1 MQAVHIGIV
10 GAGSIGC
17 FMAAV
22 LAQQANIKVT
32 LVARSHQ
39 LGSLQTSG
47 ISARWPQ
54 GTTQQHHVEVTDSA
68 VSLTDCDL
76 IVIAVKATALEPTLR
91 ELKDLIPSRP
101 PLLLVQNGVGIRELA
116 ATVVNNSLYRAVV
129 PYNVVQV
136 QPGVFEQT
144 SAGILCLEQS
154 SLPVIK
160 QLADAFEQGPG
171 VQQFPDI
178 HTVEYGKLLLNL
190 NNALNAL
197 SDIPLKDQLE
207 TYEWRRILAAAMR
220 EWLLICKR
228 SHIKPFKMTNVS
240 PRLIPWLLDLPDWIF
255 LRIAAAMLQV
265 DPKARLSMW
274 YDFVADKPTE
284 IDFLNGA
291 VVRLGQQHQVPT
303 PVNQWIYDQ
312 ITKRRYDPQQVLD
325 PRVCCRLLGL

>member
-22 LAQQANIKVT
+22 LVQRANI
-32 LVARSHQ
+32 Q
-39 LGSLQTSG
+39 LTMLCRRAQLAVLQTSG
-47 ISARWPQ
+47 ITARWPA
-54 GTTQQHHVEVTDSA
+54 GATQQQHVN
-68 VSLTDCDL
+68 LTDVAADLASCDL
-76 IVIAVKATALEPTLR
+76 IVIAVKATALEQTLR
-91 ELKDLIPSRP
+91 ELKDAMASKP

-116 ATVVNNSLYRAVV
+116 ASLVHNSLYRAVV

-136 QPGVFEQT
+136 QPGIFEQT

-154 SLPVIK
+154 SLPVFKIF
-160 QLADAFEQGPG
+160 ADAFAQGPG
-171 VQQFPDI
+171 LQQFPDI

-240 PRLIPWLLDLPDWIF
+240 PALIPWLLELPDWVF

-325 PRVCCRLLGL
+325 PRVCCRLLGV

>member
-17 FMAAV
+17 FLAAV
-22 LAQQANIKVT
+22 LAQHANIQLT
-32 LVARSHQ
+32 LLCRSQQ
-39 LGSLQTSG
+39 LAALQTSG
-47 ISARWPQ
+47 ITARWPS
-54 GTTQQHHVEVTDSA
+54 GATQRQHVKLTDVASELA
-68 VSLTDCDL
+68 DCDL
-76 IVIAVKATALEPTLR
+76 IVIAVKATALEQTLR
-91 ELKDLIPSRP
+91 ELREAMASKP

-116 ATVVNNSLYRAVV
+116 GSLVQNSLYRAVV

-136 QPGVFEQT
+136 QDGVFEQT
-144 SAGILCLEQS
+144 SAGTLCLEQS
-154 SLPVIK
+154 SLPVLQ
-160 QLADAFEQGPG
+160 QLALALSQGPG

-197 SDIPLKDQLE
+197 SDVPLKDQLE

-220 EWLLICKR
+220 EWLAICKR
-228 SHIKPFKMTNVS
+228 SHIKPFKMTNVA
-240 PRLIPWLLDLPDWIF
+240 PALLPWLLELPDWIF
-255 LRIAAAMLQV
+255 LRIAAAMLKV

-291 VVRLGQQHQVPT
+291 VVRLGQQHQVAT

-312 ITKRRYDPQQVLD
+312 ISKRRYDPQQVLD
-325 PRVCCRLLGL
+325 PKVCCRLLGV